1 LLVNHGELR
10 TLNEAMLAFSQIQ
23 IQVRN
28 RMTRRLN
35 RPALVTALMAI
46 VAMLTAIDA
55 TIVRLLANEVHPFVI
70 GFSRSLFGLLAV
82 MPWIIRRVDL
92 TESPYR
98 WLHGIR
104 AGMKLLALVSFFVAF
119 ANAPLAEVTAISFTA
134 PIFLTLGG
142 WLLLRE
148 RMVLSRALALL
159 VGFGG
164 ILLVIQPG
172 SGGISIA
179 LLFALAGALIT
190 AAIQLILKRM
200 SMRDTTDR
208 LVAWNLLTM
217 VPLALVP
224 AIIFW
229 STPSLVQLA
238 LLITQ
243 GLLGALNMTLV
254 TRALSL
260 ADVSFIAPLDFLR
273 LPLVAALAY
282 LMFGE
287 IPEVS
292 TWIGA
297 AVIFGATMLVAGG
310 TRFIHRDQTDLQ

>member
-1 LLVNHGELR
+1 
-10 TLNEAMLAFSQIQ
+10 
-23 IQVRN
+23 
-28 RMTRRLN
+28 MTRSLN
-35 RPALVTALMAI
+35 RPALATVLMVTVALLSSA
-46 VAMLTAIDA
+46 DA
-55 TIVRLLANEVHPFVI
+55 AIVRLLANEVHPFVI
-70 GFSRSLFGLLAV
+70 GFFRSLFGLLVV
-82 MPWIIRRVDL
+82 MPWIILRVQL
-92 TESPYR
+92 AESPYR
-98 WLHGIR
+98 LLHAIR

-119 ANAPLAEVTAISFTA
+119 AHAPLAEVITISFTT

-148 RMVLSRALALL
+148 RMVPSRALAL
-159 VGFGG
+159 VVAFGG
-164 ILLVIQPG
+164 MLLVIQPG
-172 SGGISIA
+172 NGGISIA

-190 AAIQLILKRM
+190 AAIQLILKHM
-200 SMRDTTDR
+200 SAHDTTDR

-229 STPSLVQLA
+229 TTPTLTQLA
-238 LLITQ
+238 LLIAQ
-243 GLLGALNMTLV
+243 GLFGALNMTLI

-297 AVIFGATMLVAGG
+297 AVIFGSTLMVAGG
-310 TRFIHRDQTDLQ
+310 AGLIRRDQVDLK